1 MPITEDRLPK
11 TEEGPPEEPSSE
23 EEELPI
29 TEEGPPEEQST
40 EEEHWLPIT
49 EEGLL
54 TERLRPI
61 ETKL

>member
-1 MPITEDRLPK
+1 MPITEERLPK

-29 TEEGPPEEQST
+29 TEDGPP